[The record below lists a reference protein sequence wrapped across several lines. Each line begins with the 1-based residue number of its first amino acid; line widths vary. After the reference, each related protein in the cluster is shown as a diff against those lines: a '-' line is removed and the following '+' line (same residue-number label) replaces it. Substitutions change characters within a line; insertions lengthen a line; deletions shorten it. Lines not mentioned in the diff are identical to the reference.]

1 MTLRVTVDT
10 VLTEKAWI
18 AAQLDSGSTSAVSDA
33 TGVATFL
40 VRISAATSGL
50 YTLSLNV
57 EGVAPLKVGC
67 QLVAACHMDWMG
79 KFPTDFVIIDVRGL
93 AVIDPNNIRQQC
105 DQQHSSGG

>member
-57 EGVAPLKVGC
+57 EGVAPLKVGWL
-67 QLVAACHMDWMG
+67 LVAASRMLRISR
-79 KFPTDFVIIDVRGL
+79 T
-93 AVIDPNNIRQQC
+93 
-105 DQQHSSGG
+105 